1 MPKTHPDEKTLEK
14 FGRGKLSRRENL
26 KVSWHLYNCGACRQE
41 LEKLAPEGGDLL
53 ETLFEGLKPQDIAH
67 SPSYDRAFAYGQGT
81 LEVRGEARDRDKSR
95 APKLY
100 AELMRHPVSRQ
111 QALIE
116 RTWRFKNYVFA
127 EYLLEQSYQYLA
139 QDPARA
145 EDLARLALVIAEK
158 LEGSHYGPA
167 LIHDLKARAFA
178 YLGNA
183 QRVSMDLDEADQSLT
198 QAEKNLQDG
207 SGDPLLQARLLSFMG
222 SLRREQRRFD
232 EAEECLEK
240 AESIYREA
248 GESHWLGHTLVKH
261 AKLHYDAGDMGKA
274 IGLYEKALDLIDRKA
289 DPRLE
294 FCLLMGLAGA
304 HQEQSDFDQ
313 ASKLLAKANKLAEA
327 QSNPLDALRLRWIQ
341 GKVAYGQDEL
351 EQAESSFD
359 AVRSGFIDRD
369 LDYEAALVSLDTAQ
383 VYAQQGRT
391 AEMKQLAE
399 AMLPIFRS
407 RNIHREATAALLVFQ
422 KAALAEKASLKMVR
436 EIASYLREARDNPQL
451 RYKQAS

>member
-1 MPKTHPDEKTLEK
+1 
-14 FGRGKLSRRENL
+14 
-26 KVSWHLYNCGACRQE
+26 
-41 LEKLAPEGGDLL
+41 
-53 ETLFEGLKPQDIAH
+53 
-67 SPSYDRAFAYGQGT
+67 
-81 LEVRGEARDRDKSR
+81 
-95 APKLY
+95 
-100 AELMRHPVSRQ
+100 MRHPVSRQ

-167 LIHDLKARAFA
+167 LINDLKARAFA

-207 SGDPLLQARLLSFMG
+207 SGDPLLQARLLSFLG

-232 EAEECLEK
+232 ESEECLEK

-248 GESHWLGHTLVKH
+248 GEDHWLGHTLVTH
-261 AKLHYDAGDMGKA
+261 AKLHYDAGDVEKA
-274 IGLYEKALDLIDRKA
+274 IGLYEKALDLIDQKA

-304 HQEQSDFDQ
+304 HQEQSDYDQ

-327 QSNPLDALRLRWIQ
+327 QSNALDALRLRWIQ
-341 GKVAYGQDEL
+341 GKVAYGQGKL

-359 AVRSGFIDRD
+359 AVRSDFMDRD

-422 KAALAEKASLKMVR
+422 KAALAEKASLKMVQ